1 MKNFTQGQRPKKP
14 ENIRSQIFVPKIS
27 ERANNTI
34 QKYFVFKHTYRQLPL
49 SLKIWF
55 EFWWWED
62 QNIRKLPNQSPSPRA
77 LPSVI
82 ANTMLRN
89 RRNTAHCCW
98 WKMIKLK
105 YKLWFPPPAPSPGPC
120 TTLRSRCRMIVSV
133 LKYNQVGEKSYGQQ
147 FHFVRGTIYINEMIS
162 ISERKLICKCGEGW
176 GEGRRA
182 DGRAEAGRAA
192 VAWFWWVLEF
202 FNFDIDLHRIDKHS
216 IWTITHGVSHSL
228 QLNHLSAKI
237 FTDSQL
243 YWSLLTKLTVEWCDR
258 SLVNIALMSQLENSS
273 EQRMSHPVSVFTEAL
288 RLVWRVSNNIGSN
301 WDQQSFW

>member
-1 MKNFTQGQRPKKP
+1 MVIQDANVTLNIPLWKYTRALALSTDSFLWRISHRGSDHRNLKIWRVKYSFT
-14 ENIRSQIFVPKIS
+14 KIS

-34 QKYFVFKHTYRQLPL
+34 QKYFVFKHIIQIQTTASELEIL
-49 SLKIWF
+49 IWVLVVC
-55 EFWWWED
+55 WED

-77 LPSVI
+77 LPSVMG
-82 ANTMLRN
+82 NTTVRT

-105 YKLWFPPPAPSPGPC
+105 YKLWFPPPAPSPPPC

-176 GEGRRA
+176 EGRRA

-192 VAWFWWVLEF
+192 VAWFWWGLEF
-202 FNFDIDLHRIDKHS
+202 FNFVIDLH
-216 IWTITHGVSHSL
+216 L
-228 QLNHLSAKI
+228 
-237 FTDSQL
+237 
-243 YWSLLTKLTVEWCDR
+243 
-258 SLVNIALMSQLENSS
+258 
-273 EQRMSHPVSVFTEAL
+273 
-288 RLVWRVSNNIGSN
+288 
-301 WDQQSFW
+301 